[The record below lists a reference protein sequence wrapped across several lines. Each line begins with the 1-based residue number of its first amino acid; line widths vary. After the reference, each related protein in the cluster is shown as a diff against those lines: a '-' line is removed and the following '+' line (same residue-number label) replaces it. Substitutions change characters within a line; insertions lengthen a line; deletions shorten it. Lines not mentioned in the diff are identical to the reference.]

1 MQFQIGKS
9 GHQPVLFAMSG
20 ETKNGDRYEVNSRYL
35 LKNGR
40 PILPVMGELHFSRW
54 HPDEWR
60 EAVLKMRAGGID
72 IVSTYVFWIH
82 HEEREGEWDFTG
94 SRDLRRFLE
103 ICQELE
109 MPVWLRIGPWN
120 HGECRNGGFPDWLVH
135 GGFPLR
141 QNDPKYLYYV
151 RRYWEKLAEQAQG
164 MMCKDGGPV
173 IGIQLENEYGHCYQ
187 RPKTKAEGLEHLR
200 TLKQIA
206 QELGFVTPYYT
217 VTAWGGAYVLEGETL
232 PVYGGYVDA
241 PWAQHT
247 EELPASEQFLFI
259 PFYDDQN
266 IGSDLAPAT
275 AGASEAQPQP
285 ESQPLGQDRPEDQQQ
300 TTPYLTAELG
310 GGLQVTAH
318 RRPYPYPEDIE
329 AQAWCA
335 LGSGA
340 NLIGYY
346 MYHGGYNP
354 DGRYSTLQESK
365 ATGYYNDLPIKS
377 YDFQTCIRESGMLN
391 ASYGKLKKL
400 HLFIQDFEE
409 ILAPAEVYLPDI
421 RPQSPEDLETVRAAV
436 RHNHKTGEGFLFINN
451 HQRKR
456 IMKAHKN
463 WSCSL
468 HFKDQTITLE
478 NIDIDP
484 GNCLVIPYHL
494 RMGNALLLKTNAS
507 LLCKLGDYYVF
518 YTDHTPWYQY
528 AREPGRVITLK
539 TREAERAYKF
549 GDRLIIADCIL
560 YEEDGEIFAVSS
572 NPTEEIT
579 YYGTNG
585 ARQTKTI
592 NFDQAKCDVSFAY
605 FGEGDGDEG
614 RYRKYKV
621 MIDAKNLDQICEL
634 LLQIDYLGD
643 RAEVYHDG
651 RLIADWFTTG
661 DQWHLALKRFDYR
674 SELELWIYPSR
685 ENVYYD
691 LPVEH
696 GWSLE
701 KINILSCQKAKVFV

>member
-1 MQFQIGKS
+1 MSPTVNPKYQLVVRRVPMQFRIGKS

-54 HPDEWR
+54 HADEWR
-60 EAVLKMRAGGID
+60 EAVLKMRAGGIT

-82 HEEREGEWDFTG
+82 HEEKEGEWDFTG

-247 EELPASEQFLFI
+247 EELPASEQFWFI

-266 IGSDLAPAT
+266 IGTDLAQAS
-275 AGASEAQPQP
+275 AGASEAQRSLKASHWSRIDLRINSKQLHTSLPNWGRSP
-285 ESQPLGQDRPEDQQQ
+285 KLP
-300 TTPYLTAELG
+300 LTAG
-310 GGLQVTAH
+310 H
-318 RRPYPYPEDIE
+318 YPYPEDIE

-354 DGRYSTLQESK
+354 DGRYSIFRNPRPPDIT
-365 ATGYYNDLPIKS
+365 NDLA
-377 YDFQTCIRESGMLN
+377 DQ
-391 ASYGKLKKL
+391 KL
-400 HLFIQDFEE
+400 
-409 ILAPAEVYLPDI
+409 
-421 RPQSPEDLETVRAAV
+421 
-436 RHNHKTGEGFLFINN
+436 
-451 HQRKR
+451 
-456 IMKAHKN
+456 
-463 WSCSL
+463 
-468 HFKDQTITLE
+468 
-478 NIDIDP
+478 
-484 GNCLVIPYHL
+484 
-494 RMGNALLLKTNAS
+494 
-507 LLCKLGDYYVF
+507 
-518 YTDHTPWYQY
+518 
-528 AREPGRVITLK
+528 
-539 TREAERAYKF
+539 
-549 GDRLIIADCIL
+549 
-560 YEEDGEIFAVSS
+560 
-572 NPTEEIT
+572 
-579 YYGTNG
+579 
-585 ARQTKTI
+585 
-592 NFDQAKCDVSFAY
+592 
-605 FGEGDGDEG
+605 
-614 RYRKYKV
+614 
-621 MIDAKNLDQICEL
+621 
-634 LLQIDYLGD
+634 
-643 RAEVYHDG
+643 
-651 RLIADWFTTG
+651 
-661 DQWHLALKRFDYR
+661 
-674 SELELWIYPSR
+674 
-685 ENVYYD
+685 
-691 LPVEH
+691 
-696 GWSLE
+696 
-701 KINILSCQKAKVFV
+701 